1 VRHYYTR
8 PMSPGPADQVNA
20 KELSARAAVIE
31 RHLDLP
37 QLERVVQA
45 GGLPGTRIDAR
56 LQFGAFEG
64 RTTVDVRV
72 EGTAVLEC
80 QRCLQPCAIAMDES
94 ALVAIVRDE
103 LDEVPGGFEPFV
115 GMPEQLSLAAL
126 VEEQVLLALP
136 LVPAHEAGSPEC
148 LSSEAEEVPLA
159 PASVVETAAQEA
171 AVEEKQMP
179 FANLRELLEKNNER
193 GPASG
198 E

>member
-1 VRHYYTR
+1 
-8 PMSPGPADQVNA
+8 MSPGPADQVNA

-37 QLERVVQA
+37 QLERVAQA
-45 GGLPGTRIDAR
+45 GGLPGTRVDAQLR
-56 LQFGAFEG
+56 FGAFEG

-80 QRCLQPCAIAMDES
+80 QRCLRPCEIAVDES
-94 ALVAIVRDE
+94 ALVAIVRAETED
-103 LDEVPGGFEPFV
+103 VPGGYEPFV

-126 VEEQVLLALP
+126 IEEQVLLALP
-136 LVPAHEAGSPEC
+136 LVPAHDAGAGEC
-148 LSSEAEEVPLA
+148 LHSAAEVMPLA
-159 PASVVETAAQEA
+159 PASVIESVASEEA
-171 AVEEKQMP
+171 AVEKKQTP
-179 FANLRELLEKNNER
+179 FANLRELLEKKNER

>member
-1 VRHYYTR
+1 
-8 PMSPGPADQVNA
+8 MSSGPADQVNA

-56 LQFGAFEG
+56 LQFGACEG

-80 QRCLQPCAIAMDES
+80 QRCLQPCEVLVDES
-94 ALVAIVRDE
+94 ALVVIVRAETDDV
-103 LDEVPGGFEPFV
+103 LGGYEPFV
-115 GMPEQLSLAAL
+115 GEPESVSLSAL
-126 VEEQVLLALP
+126 IEEQVLLALP
-136 LVPAHEAGSPEC
+136 LVPVHEAGSPEC
-148 LSSEAEEVPLA
+148 LWSEADVAALA
-159 PASVVETAAQEA
+159 PASAVEPAAAEA
-171 AVEEKQMP
+171 AVEKKQTP